1 MAEMVAS
8 PQTYREGREEYSNK
22 ADYDGGSS
30 ILSTRDSFFTPSTS
44 SSRTSAARSGAS
56 SASNYRFEHNRR
68 YHAYRDGHYL
78 VPNDQQE
85 QDRMDVVHQ
94 MMYLLLDNELHL
106 SPLKEPRR
114 ILDVGTGTGVWAIEM
129 AFKYPN
135 ARVIGNDLSP
145 IQVSPPPNCSFDVED
160 AESDWLYPTNNFDFI
175 HTRQLLGGIT
185 NWPRFF
191 QQAYDH
197 IRPGGWLELQE
208 TPANPFTD
216 TATPPPSDL
225 PIFRVLSLLK
235 LASLNAG
242 RAFSDESF
250 KSQMEEAGFVDVQ
263 ETRFRIPLGPWERD
277 SRGKEV
283 GRYNMINFME
293 GLEGYSLA
301 LFTRVLGMEVEKVR
315 ELIEGAKRDGM
326 NRKLRIYFWL
336 VVVRG
341 RKPEAPPAST

>member
-1 MAEMVAS
+1 MAESVAS
-8 PQTYREGREEYSNK
+8 SFCRGGGDEYLKSS
-22 ADYDGGSS
+22 YDGMSS
-30 ILSTRDSFFTPSTS
+30 VITTGDSFFTPSTS
-44 SSRTSAARSGAS
+44 SSCTSAQRSNTS

-68 YHAYRDGHYL
+68 YHAYRDGNYL

-94 MMYLLLDNELHL
+94 MMFLLLGNELHL

-114 ILDVGTGTGVWAIEM
+114 ILDVGTGTGIWAIEM

-135 ARVIGNDLSP
+135 ARIIGNDLSP
-145 IQVSPPPNCSFDVED
+145 IQVSPPPNCTFDVED
-160 AESDWLYPTNNFDFI
+160 AESDWIYPINNFDFI
-175 HTRQLLGGIT
+175 HTRQLLGGIS

-191 QQAYDH
+191 QQAYTH

-216 TATPPPSDL
+216 TETPPPADL
-225 PIFRVLSLLK
+225 PIFRVFSLMK
-235 LASLNAG
+235 MASLSAG
-242 RAFSDESF
+242 RALYYESF
-250 KSQMEEAGFVDVQ
+250 KAQMEEAGFVDIE
-263 ETRFRIPLGPWERD
+263 ETRVKIPLGPWERD
-277 SRGKEV
+277 TLGKEI

-293 GLEGYSLA
+293 GLEGYCLA
-301 LFTRVLGMEVEKVR
+301 LFTRVLGMGVEEVRQLLES
-315 ELIEGAKRDGM
+315 AKRDGR

-341 RKPEAPPAST
+341 RKPEVPVTST